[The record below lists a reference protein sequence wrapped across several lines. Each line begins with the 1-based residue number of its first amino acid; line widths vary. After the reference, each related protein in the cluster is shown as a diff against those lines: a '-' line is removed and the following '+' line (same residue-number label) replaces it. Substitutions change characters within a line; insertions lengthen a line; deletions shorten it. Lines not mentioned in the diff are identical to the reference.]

1 MLIDQN
7 IAIQSLLS
15 QQDHLGDSTVLSKIL
30 NAIAVPIFIQDAQRR
45 YLFLNDAFCQLPGMA
60 PAELIGKTAH
70 ELDLSLD
77 LPEDL
82 GAFREVIQTIE
93 MVDQTGSQVL
103 LVGALE
109 KIDPDQSHHLK
120 RREQYLQTLVEIQQG
135 LLQGEYQCFQ
145 RDYTPV
151 LECLGR
157 VTGAS
162 RVYLFENSYSFQEKL
177 LMNQRVEWCAPGI
190 HPELENP
197 IYQNL
202 PYADFNLEFAEAL
215 GRGEVVSSLVRDLPE
230 PMQSILAT
238 QNILSILVLPLMVQ
252 GKFFGFMGF
261 DNCFEA
267 KAWEPSEINLISA
280 AASAISLH
288 LERHQAQLEL
298 QEREEQFRQLAE
310 NINSVFWINDPRRC
324 QMLYLSPA
332 YQHLWGRSQ
341 PNTHPDPMALIE
353 GIHPADR
360 QGVMAAI
367 SRQVQGTYDEE
378 YRIVRPNG
386 EIRWIRDRAFPI
398 QNAAGKTYRVVGIA
412 EDISERK
419 QNEIALRLIVEGTAA
434 KIGDQFFHSLVH
446 HLAEALQVR
455 YALVTRFVP
464 GTSDRVRTL
473 AFWNG
478 NDFGENFEYDL
489 QGSPCYGVMQGEHC
503 HYPEQV
509 QSHFPTDLDLV
520 NLGVE
525 SYSGIP
531 LKDSTQQILGH
542 LAVMDTEPMTNHRI
556 PQLIVEIFAAR
567 AGAELERLQFEE
579 TLRATQQRLQ
589 YLVTA
594 SPAIIYTCSPEPG
607 NPITFISENIQDVLG
622 YVAHQCLAEAKTF
635 WGLRVHPED
644 VPHILVNLQ
653 KLATQDS
660 IVNEYRF
667 TIAMAP
673 IAG

>member
-1 MLIDQN
+1 
-7 IAIQSLLS
+7 
-15 QQDHLGDSTVLSKIL
+15 
-30 NAIAVPIFIQDAQRR
+30 
-45 YLFLNDAFCQLPGMA
+45 
-60 PAELIGKTAH
+60 
-70 ELDLSLD
+70 
-77 LPEDL
+77 
-82 GAFREVIQTIE
+82 
-93 MVDQTGSQVL
+93 
-103 LVGALE
+103 
-109 KIDPDQSHHLK
+109 
-120 RREQYLQTLVEIQQG
+120 
-135 LLQGEYQCFQ
+135 
-145 RDYTPV
+145 
-151 LECLGR
+151 
-157 VTGAS
+157 
-162 RVYLFENSYSFQEKL
+162 
-177 LMNQRVEWCAPGI
+177 
-190 HPELENP
+190 
-197 IYQNL
+197 
-202 PYADFNLEFAEAL
+202 
-215 GRGEVVSSLVRDLPE
+215 
-230 PMQSILAT
+230 
-238 QNILSILVLPLMVQ
+238 
-252 GKFFGFMGF
+252 
-261 DNCFEA
+261 
-267 KAWEPSEINLISA
+267 
-280 AASAISLH
+280 
-288 LERHQAQLEL
+288 
-298 QEREEQFRQLAE
+298 
-310 NINSVFWINDPRRC
+310 
-324 QMLYLSPA
+324 
-332 YQHLWGRSQ
+332 Q

-367 SRQVQGTYDEE
+367 SRQVQDLRRGIW
-378 YRIVRPNG
+378 IVRPNG

-635 WGLRVHPED
+635 WGV
-644 VPHILVNLQ
+644 
-653 KLATQDS
+653 
-660 IVNEYRF
+660 
-667 TIAMAP
+667 
-673 IAG
+673 AGAS